1 VNFAL
6 GCDGEPSN
14 NCHDL
19 IREMK
24 LAALIYWARLFD
36 PESLPVEMVLKMAAS
51 NGARVTEWGKG
62 LGPLELN
69 GRN

>member
-1 VNFAL
+1 
-6 GCDGEPSN
+6 
-14 NCHDL
+14 
-19 IREMK
+19 MK